1 MAPKDEFMEVVCE
14 KGVVTFDGH
23 VVEVFGFGQTEHPLR
38 FHVRMLKE
46 IQINQ
51 GGRFSDPFV
60 SFKAHHMN
68 REGMAILTKDEIA
81 GPEIAALV
89 EAVQAAAPDAEGG

>member
-1 MAPKDEFMEVVCE
+1 MSEPMELVCE
-14 KGVVTFDGH
+14 QGVVSFDGR

-46 IQINQ
+46 IQVNP

-60 SFKAHHMN
+60 SFKARHMN
-68 REGMAILTKDEIA
+68 REGMAILTEEEA
-81 GPEIAALV
+81 ASPEIVALV
-89 EAVQAAAPDAEGG
+89 EAVRDAAPNLEKGR